1 MEALL
6 GQIAY
11 AGVRSTDSMKYR
23 TFVLVLVLED
33 VQQVAR
39 LQLPRQLKYDQN
51 HGFFSCDDTYVLAR
65 SSGLQYEFVVA

>member
-23 TFVLVLVLED
+23 TFALVLVLED

-51 HGFFSCDDTYVLAR
+51 RGFSCDDTYVLAR